1 MLIAIFVVL
10 IVIMICVFCIT
21 LMVASITSDVAKIK
35 QPKSYEQAQA
45 ELFKAWGDKI
55 CSKNET

>member
-35 QPKSYEQAQA
+35 QPKSYEQA
-45 ELFKAWGDKI
+45 WGDKI